1 LLSIVE
7 NEDPF
12 PFPTISICA
21 EPYQNFT
28 RIQELGLS
36 KDIWTFYKY
45 NSEKNFEGWPMNK
58 SSNGTDIWESTTFGL
73 WQMIEEVNMKY
84 VNESYV
90 FNQSNFKLED
100 ENSWLYLK
108 VINLNW
114 YRFKDQGITL
124 FIYITS
130 SNPAFRNA
138 KGKICPVFKI
148 NLRNLRNLSLILDY
162 QHSIQRP
169 MHFNETQKRHFSK
182 DQLPN
187 CNKL

>member
-28 RIQELGLS
+28 LIKELGLS
-36 KDIWTFYKY
+36 QDIWTFYKY

-58 SSNGTDIWESTTFGL
+58 SSNGTDIWQNTTFGL

-108 VINLNW
+108 VMKLKQ
-114 YRFKDQGITL
+114 YRFKTQML
-124 FIYITS
+124 PKYENIYITS
-130 SNPAFRNA
+130 YYPEFRNA
-138 KGKICPVFKI
+138 KGKICRNFKI

-162 QHSIQRP
+162 QHSIQRS

-182 DQLPN
+182 DQPSD
-187 CNKL
+187 

>member
-7 NEDPF
+7 NEEPF
-12 PFPTISICA
+12 PFPTISICV

-28 RIQELGLS
+28 RIKELGLS

-45 NSEKNFEGWPMNK
+45 RKENSFEGWPIKK
-58 SSNGTDIWESTTFGL
+58 SSSGTDIWESTTFGL

-108 VINLNW
+108 VIKLNQCRLKEQMLPK
-114 YRFKDQGITL
+114 YENTYLYHIFL
-124 FIYITS
+124 
-130 SNPAFRNA
+130 P
-138 KGKICPVFKI
+138 KIQKCK
-148 NLRNLRNLSLILDY
+148 RRNLSCF
-162 QHSIQRP
+162 QA
-169 MHFNETQKRHFSK
+169 
-182 DQLPN
+182 
-187 CNKL
+187 